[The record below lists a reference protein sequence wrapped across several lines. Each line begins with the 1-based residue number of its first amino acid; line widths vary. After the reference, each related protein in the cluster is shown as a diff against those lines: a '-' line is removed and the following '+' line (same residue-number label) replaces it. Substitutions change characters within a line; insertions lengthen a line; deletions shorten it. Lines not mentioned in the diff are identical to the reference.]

1 MRRATDVGFTLVERI
16 AQWEREYGAN
26 IAVRDRET
34 TYTYTEL
41 FDAARR
47 FASCLASEGIEAGDR
62 IVLQLPNKAESLI
75 ILFGSVMRGCIPV
88 LALPTH
94 RKAEI
99 SHFCSKSNASCL
111 IVPCSSPAYDYESLA
126 KAIKKDNPRL
136 KCFVI
141 GSSDQYRSVSDMR
154 GELWQATAPHS
165 SSILFLLPSGG
176 TTGLPKLIPRSNFSY
191 VYNFV
196 EAASRSLFSEKTK
209 YLAALSICH
218 NLPLACP
225 GALGALEK
233 GGTVI
238 LAESVSPDEVF
249 PLISSAK
256 VTTITAVPSAVNLWM
271 DALDWYPVDLSS
283 LESIHVGG
291 ARFTAKDAKRLSA
304 AFSCAVQQS
313 YGMTEGILTL
323 TSPEAPEE
331 IAFTTQG
338 FPLSEN
344 DRPLIIGQDGQPCAD
359 GEEGELIWKGPYLMS
374 GYYEDEYSPQAFF
387 FGQEFD
393 RFCQSGNTGI
403 GRRKRTRIRTPH
415 LFAHIVHFVPVILG
429 SNERASLAKQ
439 NGINKSGPIAK
450 PSISQHLNAA
460 IDNAVGFPKARTY
473 GSESTSDSGVFSQG
487 GTHPLKKK
495 LEPSFPILARLRKV
509 DFGINV
515 LDNKMYHIFSS
526 TNVVIN
532 DTWVRVNFFSQLT
545 NRPTIY
551 AKFFGELQGGIADR
565 SHVNCWQAG
574 CLARRPH
581 IQHLSIC
588 WLRQNTIFLHPQRN
602 AVSLRKYSSRCKCK
616 TTSW

>member
-1 MRRATDVGFTLVERI
+1 MAEGGFMRRATDVGFTLVERI

-374 GYYEDEYSPQAFF
+374 GYYEDE
-387 FGQEFD
+387 
-393 RFCQSGNTGI
+393 
-403 GRRKRTRIRTPH
+403 
-415 LFAHIVHFVPVILG
+415 
-429 SNERASLAKQ
+429 
-439 NGINKSGPIAK
+439 
-450 PSISQHLNAA
+450 
-460 IDNAVGFPKARTY
+460 
-473 GSESTSDSGVFSQG
+473 
-487 GTHPLKKK
+487 
-495 LEPSFPILARLRKV
+495 
-509 DFGINV
+509 
-515 LDNKMYHIFSS
+515 
-526 TNVVIN
+526 
-532 DTWVRVNFFSQLT
+532 
-545 NRPTIY
+545 
-551 AKFFGELQGGIADR
+551 
-565 SHVNCWQAG
+565 
-574 CLARRPH
+574 
-581 IQHLSIC
+581 
-588 WLRQNTIFLHPQRN
+588 
-602 AVSLRKYSSRCKCK
+602 
-616 TTSW
+616 

>member
-374 GYYEDEYSPQAFF
+374 GYYEDEYSTLRS
-387 FGQEFD
+387 FD
-393 RFCQSGNTGI
+393 SEGFYHTGDLAVRDPCGNFKITG
-403 GRRKRTRIRTPH
+403 R
-415 LFAHIVHFVPVILG
+415 
-429 SNERASLAKQ
+429 
-439 NGINKSGPIAK
+439 
-450 PSISQHLNAA
+450 
-460 IDNAVGFPKARTY
+460 
-473 GSESTSDSGVFSQG
+473 
-487 GTHPLKKK
+487 LK
-495 LEPSFPILARLRKV
+495 
-509 DFGINV
+509 
-515 LDNKMYHIFSS
+515 
-526 TNVVIN
+526 
-532 DTWVRVNFFSQLT
+532 
-545 NRPTIY
+545 
-551 AKFFGELQGGIADR
+551 
-565 SHVNCWQAG
+565 
-574 CLARRPH
+574 
-581 IQHLSIC
+581 
-588 WLRQNTIFLHPQRN
+588 NTINRGGETFSAQVLE
-602 AVSLRKYSSRCKCK
+602 KCPA
-616 TTSW
+616 S

>member
-62 IVLQLPNKAESLI
+62 IVLQLPNKAKSLI

-233 GGTVI
+233 GGTV
-238 LAESVSPDEVF
+238 
-249 PLISSAK
+249 
-256 VTTITAVPSAVNLWM
+256 M
-271 DALDWYPVDLSS
+271 
-283 LESIHVGG
+283 
-291 ARFTAKDAKRLSA
+291 
-304 AFSCAVQQS
+304 
-313 YGMTEGILTL
+313 
-323 TSPEAPEE
+323 
-331 IAFTTQG
+331 
-338 FPLSEN
+338 
-344 DRPLIIGQDGQPCAD
+344 
-359 GEEGELIWKGPYLMS
+359 
-374 GYYEDEYSPQAFF
+374 
-387 FGQEFD
+387 
-393 RFCQSGNTGI
+393 
-403 GRRKRTRIRTPH
+403 
-415 LFAHIVHFVPVILG
+415 
-429 SNERASLAKQ
+429 
-439 NGINKSGPIAK
+439 
-450 PSISQHLNAA
+450 
-460 IDNAVGFPKARTY
+460 
-473 GSESTSDSGVFSQG
+473 
-487 GTHPLKKK
+487 
-495 LEPSFPILARLRKV
+495 KV

>member
-1 MRRATDVGFTLVERI
+1 MAEGGFMRRATDVGFTLVERI

-374 GYYEDEYSPQAFF
+374 GYYEDEYSTLRS
-387 FGQEFD
+387 FD
-393 RFCQSGNTGI
+393 SEGFYHTGDLAARDPCGNFKITGRLKNTI
-403 GRRKRTRIRTPH
+403 NRGGET
-415 LFAHIVHFVPVILG
+415 FSAEDV
-429 SNERASLAKQ
+429 EASLREMP
-439 NGINKSGPIAK
+439 GIVDVAVCGIPDQALGEKTCAFIVCSGDAPNLESIREFLNNIGIAPFKHPDRVEIRELLPLTPIGK
-450 PSISQHLNAA
+450 IDLNAL
-460 IDNAVGFPKARTY
+460 K
-473 GSESTSDSGVFSQG
+473 TS
-487 GTHPLKKK
+487 
-495 LEPSFPILARLRKV
+495 IR
-509 DFGINV
+509 
-515 LDNKMYHIFSS
+515 
-526 TNVVIN
+526 
-532 DTWVRVNFFSQLT
+532 
-545 NRPTIY
+545 
-551 AKFFGELQGGIADR
+551 
-565 SHVNCWQAG
+565 
-574 CLARRPH
+574 
-581 IQHLSIC
+581 
-588 WLRQNTIFLHPQRN
+588 
-602 AVSLRKYSSRCKCK
+602 
-616 TTSW
+616 

>member
-304 AFSCAVQQS
+304 AF
-313 YGMTEGILTL
+313 
-323 TSPEAPEE
+323 
-331 IAFTTQG
+331 
-338 FPLSEN
+338 
-344 DRPLIIGQDGQPCAD
+344 
-359 GEEGELIWKGPYLMS
+359 
-374 GYYEDEYSPQAFF
+374 
-387 FGQEFD
+387 
-393 RFCQSGNTGI
+393 
-403 GRRKRTRIRTPH
+403 
-415 LFAHIVHFVPVILG
+415 
-429 SNERASLAKQ
+429 
-439 NGINKSGPIAK
+439 
-450 PSISQHLNAA
+450 
-460 IDNAVGFPKARTY
+460 
-473 GSESTSDSGVFSQG
+473 
-487 GTHPLKKK
+487 
-495 LEPSFPILARLRKV
+495 
-509 DFGINV
+509 
-515 LDNKMYHIFSS
+515 
-526 TNVVIN
+526 
-532 DTWVRVNFFSQLT
+532 
-545 NRPTIY
+545 
-551 AKFFGELQGGIADR
+551 
-565 SHVNCWQAG
+565 
-574 CLARRPH
+574 
-581 IQHLSIC
+581 
-588 WLRQNTIFLHPQRN
+588 FLHPQRN

>member
-176 TTGLPKLIPRSNFSY
+176 TTGLPKLIPRSNFQSS
-191 VYNFV
+191 
-196 EAASRSLFSEKTK
+196 AALHWLTVGFPKKTK

-238 LAESVSPDEVF
+238 LAE
-249 PLISSAK
+249 K
-256 VTTITAVPSAVNLWM
+256 R
-271 DALDWYPVDLSS
+271 
-283 LESIHVGG
+283 ES
-291 ARFTAKDAKRLSA
+291 R
-304 AFSCAVQQS
+304 
-313 YGMTEGILTL
+313 
-323 TSPEAPEE
+323 
-331 IAFTTQG
+331 
-338 FPLSEN
+338 
-344 DRPLIIGQDGQPCAD
+344 
-359 GEEGELIWKGPYLMS
+359 
-374 GYYEDEYSPQAFF
+374 
-387 FGQEFD
+387 
-393 RFCQSGNTGI
+393 
-403 GRRKRTRIRTPH
+403 
-415 LFAHIVHFVPVILG
+415 
-429 SNERASLAKQ
+429 
-439 NGINKSGPIAK
+439 
-450 PSISQHLNAA
+450 
-460 IDNAVGFPKARTY
+460 
-473 GSESTSDSGVFSQG
+473 
-487 GTHPLKKK
+487 
-495 LEPSFPILARLRKV
+495 
-509 DFGINV
+509 
-515 LDNKMYHIFSS
+515 
-526 TNVVIN
+526 
-532 DTWVRVNFFSQLT
+532 
-545 NRPTIY
+545 
-551 AKFFGELQGGIADR
+551 
-565 SHVNCWQAG
+565 
-574 CLARRPH
+574 
-581 IQHLSIC
+581 
-588 WLRQNTIFLHPQRN
+588 
-602 AVSLRKYSSRCKCK
+602 
-616 TTSW
+616 

>member
-176 TTGLPKLIPRSNFSY
+176 TTG
-191 VYNFV
+191 
-196 EAASRSLFSEKTK
+196 
-209 YLAALSICH
+209 
-218 NLPLACP
+218 
-225 GALGALEK
+225 
-233 GGTVI
+233 
-238 LAESVSPDEVF
+238 
-249 PLISSAK
+249 
-256 VTTITAVPSAVNLWM
+256 
-271 DALDWYPVDLSS
+271 
-283 LESIHVGG
+283 
-291 ARFTAKDAKRLSA
+291 
-304 AFSCAVQQS
+304 
-313 YGMTEGILTL
+313 
-323 TSPEAPEE
+323 
-331 IAFTTQG
+331 
-338 FPLSEN
+338 
-344 DRPLIIGQDGQPCAD
+344 
-359 GEEGELIWKGPYLMS
+359 
-374 GYYEDEYSPQAFF
+374 
-387 FGQEFD
+387 
-393 RFCQSGNTGI
+393 
-403 GRRKRTRIRTPH
+403 
-415 LFAHIVHFVPVILG
+415 
-429 SNERASLAKQ
+429 
-439 NGINKSGPIAK
+439 
-450 PSISQHLNAA
+450 
-460 IDNAVGFPKARTY
+460 PKARTY
-473 GSESTSDSGVFSQG
+473 GSESTSDSGVLSQG

-588 WLRQNTIFLHPQRN
+588 WLRQNTIFFAPP
-602 AVSLRKYSSRCKCK
+602 A
-616 TTSW
+616 